1 MPLTEDRK
9 NEFIAAY
16 TQVLLA
22 SWSDDAYAQRLDENP
37 RLALAEAGLL
47 LPDNVEIDI
56 VRADQMPD
64 DAERTDDRLERQVE
78 RYASGLEAGRVALH
92 IPSTPQIDTSEL
104 DLDELDEVAAGLVS
118 CCCCP
123 CCCCG

>member
-1 MPLTEDRK
+1 MTLIDDRK
-9 NEFIAAY
+9 NEFIATY

-22 SWSDDAYAQRLDENP
+22 SWSDDAYSQRLDEHP
-37 RLALAEAGLL
+37 REALAEAGLL
-47 LPDNVEIDI
+47 LPRDVTVE
-56 VRADQMPD
+56 VTRG
-64 DAERTDDRLERQVE
+64 DATPTTDESSAARLERQVQ
-78 RYASGLEAGRVALH
+78 RYEEGLSSGHVVLH
-92 IPSTPQIDTSEL
+92 IPATPQINTTEL